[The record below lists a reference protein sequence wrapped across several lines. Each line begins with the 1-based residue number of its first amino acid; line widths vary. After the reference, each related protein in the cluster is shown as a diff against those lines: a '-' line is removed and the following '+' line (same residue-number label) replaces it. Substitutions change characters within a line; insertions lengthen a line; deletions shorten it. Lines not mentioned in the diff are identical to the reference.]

1 MRLLRFLSIILILS
15 LFVSCNKTDKK
26 YTFDG
31 LTQGTYYHIIIYASD
46 TIGIKKGFDSI
57 FSAVDNTF
65 SLWNKN
71 SLLTK
76 LNNNEDIE
84 LNTMFV
90 DNFNTAKQ
98 INNLTLGALDITVGG
113 VVQAYGFANKSKQ
126 ELSDNLLDSLL
137 SFVGIDKVKIENNRL
152 VKTYEETQ
160 LDFNAIAQGYT
171 SDIISK
177 YLIKRG
183 IRNFIVDVGGEVYC
197 QGEKPNKK
205 KWNVAIEKPAESPN
219 SERTYNI
226 TINLKDKGIVTS
238 GNYRKFYIKDGVK
251 YSHTID
257 PKTAHPVTHSLLS
270 ASVIAEN
277 ATTAD
282 GLATAFM
289 VMGLEK
295 TKAFLKQH
303 KEYAAYLIYSNEKGE
318 MITWQSDN
326 FNQYIAE

>member
-197 QGEKPNKK
+197 KGEKPNKK

-277 ATTAD
+277 TTTAD

>member
-84 LNTMFV
+84 LNSMFV
-90 DNFNTAKQ
+90 DNFNIAKQ
-98 INNLTLGALDITVGG
+98 INKLTLGALDITIGG

-126 ELSDNLLDSLL
+126 ELSEGLLDSLL
-137 SFVGIDKVKIENNRL
+137 NFVGIDKVKIENNKL
-152 VKTYEETQ
+152 VKSCKETQ

-183 IRNFIVDVGGEVYC
+183 VRNFIVDVGGEVYC

-257 PKTAHPVTHSLLS
+257 PKTARPVTHSLLS